1 MLIELFVYKFP
12 SRHHYR
18 LLPNK
23 HPAKSAASLGSASL
37 VQQSLFKLFSDS
49 ECTDSDSE
57 EAAAIEQKCEL
68 ILGYL
73 D

>member
-12 SRHHYR
+12 NRHHYR

-23 HPAKSAASLGSASL
+23 HLAKSAASLGSASL

-49 ECTDSDSE
+49 DSTDSE

-68 ILGYL
+68 VLGYL